1 MQFERIH
8 QYLQRLSPLSRG
20 NLLTELERLEICGEE
35 MPGSAEIIAN
45 LRAEFRK
52 DGSAQSRAADA
63 SRYFFLPF
71 EPLLVNGAP
80 DHANSGHIL
89 RGSLPPIWEW
99 ISRDL
104 LPTMTRDYVKAMN
117 DLIAAENQR
126 EARQMAA
133 TFQIKVVKLL
143 ESTFSSPDGGNQT
156 RTRLAT
162 YTAAP
167 AAYGDLGKMLSVL
180 RTREALTK
188 FANALPAKIEKFDHA
203 PLAKVRRL
211 LDGLGDKKAEALPFA
226 LALIAK
232 RLQTPWELIRLATK
246 ASPSKNAA
254 DIAATPYAIA
264 ISMVLDRLDDQR
276 ALLRMALKKN
286 RTLVAKEHL
295 INIYDIEYAL
305 RVRIDMLDESAWGKR
320 LDDLMSAIA
329 ALVEAEVK
337 RFPDK
342 VGHVL
347 MSRNLRNHQS
357 LSGRLTYLA
366 WKGRDA
372 LNEGAGYFKK
382 LLGQPEK
389 SSAA

>member
-1 MQFERIH
+1 MQFERIQ

-45 LRAEFRK
+45 LRAELRK
-52 DGSAQSRAADA
+52 DGSAQSRVANA
-63 SRYFFLPF
+63 SRYFFLAV

-104 LPTMTRDYVKAMN
+104 LPTMARDYVTAMN
-117 DLIAAENQR
+117 DLIAADNQR
-126 EARQMAA
+126 EARQTAA
-133 TFQIKVVKLL
+133 SFQIKVVKVL
-143 ESTFSSPDGGNQT
+143 ESTLSSPDGCEQT
-156 RTRLAT
+156 RARLAT

-167 AAYGDLGKMLSVL
+167 AAYGDLCKMVSVL
-180 RTREALTK
+180 RTRDALTK
-188 FANALPAKIEKFDHA
+188 FANALPAKIDKFENA
-203 PLAKVRRL
+203 PFAKVKKL
-211 LDGLGDKKAEALPFA
+211 LDDLGEKNAEALPFA
-226 LALIAK
+226 LALVGK
-232 RLQTPWELIRLATK
+232 RLKKPWELIRLATK

-286 RTLVAKEHL
+286 RTLVAKEIL

-305 RVRIDMLDESAWGKR
+305 QVHINMLEESAWGKR
-320 LDDLMSAIA
+320 LEQLMSAIA

-342 VGHVL
+342 LGHVL
-347 MSRNLRNHQS
+347 TSRNLRSHQS
-357 LSGRLTYLA
+357 LSGRLTHLV
-366 WKGRDA
+366 WKSRDA
-372 LNEGAGYFKK
+372 LNAGAGYFRK
-382 LLGQPEK
+382 LLRQPEE
-389 SSAA
+389 SSA